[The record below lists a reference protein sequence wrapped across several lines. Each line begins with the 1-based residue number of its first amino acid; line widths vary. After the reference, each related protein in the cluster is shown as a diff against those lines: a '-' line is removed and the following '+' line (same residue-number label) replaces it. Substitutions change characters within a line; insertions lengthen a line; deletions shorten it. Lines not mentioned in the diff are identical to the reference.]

1 MATEDVEE
9 GMYTVSVN
17 AEENSHVTKN
27 IPSDGKG
34 VTRVRK
40 CLETSPSLSQILYTY
55 HTWTGTSFP

>member
-17 AEENSHVTKN
+17 AEANSHVTKN
-27 IPSDGKG
+27 IPSGKG

-40 CLETSPSLSQILYTY
+40 CLETSPSLSGILYNY
-55 HTWTGTSFP
+55 HT